1 MAVRLGFIGLGALG
15 SVIAARLR
23 GAGHELT
30 VWGRRPESVTALAA
44 AGARVAATPAAL
56 AGECDVVFLCITD
69 TAAVESVVFG
79 ADGIAEGARPGSV
92 LVDHST
98 IHPLATRAFAARLR
112 AAGGTAGGMAN
123 GMAWVD
129 APVTGGVIAA
139 REGRLVV
146 MAGGDAAE
154 IERIR
159 PWLASY
165 ALRVTHMGPNG
176 AGQATK
182 IANQMIIG
190 AHVAVVAEA
199 LNYAANFGVSAPLL
213 PDALAGGWA
222 DSAVLQNH
230 ARRMAAANYTGD
242 VNARIMVKDL
252 DIAADMGRETGSP
265 LPVTALVQQ
274 MYRQLIANGD
284 ADKGQIGLMW
294 LYKQQPL

>member
-1 MAVRLGFIGLGALG
+1 MAVRLGFIGLGGLG
-15 SVIAARLR
+15 SVIAGRLR
-23 GAGHELT
+23 AAGHELS
-30 VWGRRPESVTALAA
+30 VWARRAESVTAIAA
-44 AGARVAATPAAL
+44 AGARVVATPAAL
-56 AGECDVVFLCITD
+56 ASECDAVFLCITD
-69 TAAVESVVFG
+69 TAAVENVVFG
-79 ADGIAEGARPGSV
+79 ADGIAAGARPGT
-92 LVDHST
+92 LLIDHST
-98 IHPLATRAFAARLR
+98 IHPLATRAFAERLR
-112 AAGGTAGGMAN
+112 AAD

-146 MAGGDAAE
+146 MAGGDAADV
-154 IERIR
+154 ERAR

-165 ALRVTHMGPNG
+165 AARVTHMGAVG

-182 IANQMIIG
+182 VANQMIIG
-190 AHVAVVAEA
+190 ANVAVVAEA

-230 ARRMAAANYTGD
+230 ARRMAAADYAGD

-252 DIAADMGRETGSP
+252 DIATDMGRETGSP

-274 MYRQLIANGD
+274 MYRHLIANGD
-284 ADKGQIGLMW
+284 AEKGQIGLMW
-294 LYKQQPL
+294 LYQQKPL